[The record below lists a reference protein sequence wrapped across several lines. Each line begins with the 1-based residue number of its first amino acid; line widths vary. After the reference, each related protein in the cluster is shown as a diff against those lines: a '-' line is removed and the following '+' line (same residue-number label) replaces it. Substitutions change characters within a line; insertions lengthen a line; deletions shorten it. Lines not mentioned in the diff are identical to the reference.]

1 MKLLQ
6 EPDCSLY
13 IVIRA
18 EGEGRRLTAIPSEA
32 IILHCV
38 ARLAVSVPIMRK
50 VPYCIAVS
58 AFARLCKEELSYCE
72 CAMLHC
78 SEEFDC
84 IFAVGEFPYCKGLE
98 RHCSKRVGHVF
109 AVSELSGEKVGDT
122 LVMYQDRKGG
132 NVREVTGE

>member
-18 EGEGRRLTAIPSEA
+18 EGERRRLTAIPSEA

-38 ARLAVSVPIMRK
+38 ARLAVIVPIMRK
-50 VPYCIAVS
+50 APYYVAVS
-58 AFARLCKEELSYCE
+58 AFARLCKEELSYCK

-84 IFAVGEFPYCKGLE
+84 VFAVGEFPY
-98 RHCSKRVGHVF
+98 
-109 AVSELSGEKVGDT
+109 
-122 LVMYQDRKGG
+122 
-132 NVREVTGE
+132 